1 MREDTI
7 NRLSTKPAAVH
18 ARHSNATVPSSRAS
32 RSGSVWGLRRRRS
45 RSGTRRCA
53 ACRGV
58 VRDRRPTLLRAVRH
72 RHGARPASRR
82 RRCRCGSRG
91 AAVARLV
98 DPPRRRSRSV
108 QFGQSEPLTDAQV
121 VGIVGAL
128 VGPAAVVLVGSVVRG
143 LVHGLPRVRSG
154 HAPVSGRHP
163 GRHRGG
169 RDLDAGPQGAATWT
183 RRASARG
190 VTAADGG
197 VPPLLGPERDHRVD
211 AGRAYP
217 RDYARC
223 SADGDEHKRHS
234 GERCGVPW
242 RHLEEQV
249 RGERRS
255 KVCRT

>member
-18 ARHSNATVPSSRAS
+18 ARHSNATAPSSRAS
-32 RSGSVWGLRRRRS
+32 RSSSVWGLRRRRS

-108 QFGQSEPLTDAQV
+108 RFGQSEPLTDAQV

-143 LVHGLPRVRSG
+143 LPHGLP
-154 HAPVSGRHP
+154 AYDPVTLLSVAAI
-163 GRHRGG
+163 
-169 RDLDAGPQGAATWT
+169 LVVTAVAATWT
-183 RRASARG
+183 PARK
-190 VTAADGG
+190 A
-197 VPPLLGPERDHRVD
+197 LQLGPAELLR
-211 AGRAYP
+211 
-217 RDYARC
+217 
-223 SADGDEHKRHS
+223 
-234 GERCGVPW
+234 
-242 RHLEEQV
+242 EE
-249 RGERRS
+249 
-255 KVCRT
+255 